1 MSDRPSLERAIAGGL
16 LGAAAGDAL
25 GSTVEFM
32 SAEQI
37 EIQHGIHR
45 EMTGGGA
52 FGWEP
57 GQAAPPPPSI
67 TGFPFPQNNRRTH
80 VNPPVAALPAA
91 NAVAPGGSSETT
103 CGACK

>member
-57 GQAAPPPPSI
+57 GQGTDDTALTKA
-67 TGFPFPQNNRRTH
+67 
-80 VNPPVAALPAA
+80 VAAAYLD
-91 NAVAPGGSSETT
+91 GDYR
-103 CGACK
+103 